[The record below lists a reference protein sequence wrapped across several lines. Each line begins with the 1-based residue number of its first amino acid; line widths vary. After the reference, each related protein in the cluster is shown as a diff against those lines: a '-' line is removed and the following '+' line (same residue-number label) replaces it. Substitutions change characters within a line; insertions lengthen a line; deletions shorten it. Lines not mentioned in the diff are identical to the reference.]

1 MGAEVEY
8 KSNSIKVS
16 KAKVLKGFEIDCIE
30 IPDAAMTLSILAVF
44 ADAPTTLK
52 NIGSWKVKET
62 DRISAIEKE
71 LKKLGV
77 EVAST
82 QNSMTI
88 FPQNNL
94 NNNVAIETYNDHRI
108 AMCFSL
114 FCLKNLNIIVKDP
127 ECVNKTYPNYFKNL
141 ESIIE

>member
-1 MGAEVEY
+1 MSLQELCMNRIIQGISRSKTR
-8 KSNSIKVS
+8 KSFQLTDFIHKTPVGLHT
-16 KAKVLKGFEIDCIE
+16 KMIE
-30 IPDAAMTLSILAVF
+30 KMINL
-44 ADAPTTLK
+44 
-52 NIGSWKVKET
+52 
-62 DRISAIEKE
+62 IEKE

-114 FCLKNLNIIVKDP
+114 FCLKNLNIIIKDP
-127 ECVNKTYPNYFKNL
+127 ECVNKTYPNYFKDL